1 MQVST
6 TRTLGLIKLSIFIL
20 YYDIFNVLSWVRWT
34 IRISA
39 ALSSAFYLALTIFNF
54 YVMTP
59 RSGQT
64 IAERFGSEA
73 AIEASKVSIPTTSVG
88 LGIDIILFL
97 MPFIVIFRLQM
108 KRDQKIRASMAF
120 IVCFLAIL
128 GSTLSLIF
136 KVQTYGDPDPTY
148 HITLVSFFLSV
159 YPWRKQIPA

>member
-6 TRTLGLIKLSIFIL
+6 TPTLGLIKLSIFML
-20 YYDIFNVLSWVRWT
+20 YYDIFNVLSWVRWM

-39 ALSSAFYLALTIFNF
+39 ALSSAFYLALTIFNL

-73 AIEASKVSIPTTSVG
+73 VIEASKVSIPTTSVG
-88 LGIDIILFL
+88 LGIDITLFL

-108 KRDQKIRASMAF
+108 KRNQKIQASMAF
-120 IVCFLAIL
+120 MVGFLAIL

-148 HITLVSFFLSV
+148 HFILVCFFL
-159 YPWRKQIPA
+159 